1 MKNLSKKKSLYL
13 RKTYCIAEIGQN
25 HLGKTNIANYFVKR
39 LIKTD
44 VDAIT
49 FQILPPERM
58 ANLKMDNLPEI
69 FYVKKIKQIKKAKKK
84 IGVAI
89 ADENFIKFFNNQK
102 VDFWKVL
109 SVDFYNKNLI
119 TNLKKTNKSIYL
131 STGFSSNKEII
142 DIKKIS
148 NKIKFIHTNLSHDI
162 RNANLSA
169 ISRLQKTT
177 NRQIAYG
184 LHCDNHNVLY
194 ASVTYNPESIFFYV
208 KNKKLNTIYDD
219 KHAIDLNELNTI
231 LKNLIGIKKS
241 LGNSKK
247 IKYAMKS
254 QTAKIK

>member
-1 MKNLSKKKSLYL
+1 MI
-13 RKTYCIAEIGQN
+13 IAEIGVN
-25 HLGKTNIANYFVKR
+25 HLGKIRIANNFVKR
-39 LIKTD
+39 LIKTE

-49 FQILPPERM
+49 FQILSSDRM
-58 ANLKMDNLPEI
+58 NELQIDNLPET
-69 FYVKKIKQIKKAKKK
+69 FYVEKIKEIKNAKKK
-84 IGVAI
+84 VGIAI
-89 ADENFIKFFNNQK
+89 SDENFINFFNKQK
-102 VDFWKVL
+102 IDFWKVL

-247 IKYAMKS
+247 IKYSMKS

>member
-1 MKNLSKKKSLYL
+1 MI
-13 RKTYCIAEIGQN
+13 IAEIGVN
-25 HLGKTNIANYFVKR
+25 HLGKIRIANNFVKR
-39 LIKTD
+39 LIKTE

-49 FQILPPERM
+49 FQILSSDRM
-58 ANLKMDNLPEI
+58 NELQIDNLPET
-69 FYVKKIKQIKKAKKK
+69 FYVEKIKEIKNAKKK
-84 IGVAI
+84 VGIAI
-89 ADENFIKFFNNQK
+89 SDENFINFFNKQK
-102 VDFWKVL
+102 IDFWKVL

-131 STGFSSNKEII
+131 SIGFSSNKEII

-247 IKYAMKS
+247 IKYSMKS

>member
-1 MKNLSKKKSLYL
+1 MI
-13 RKTYCIAEIGQN
+13 IAEIGVN
-25 HLGKTNIANYFVKR
+25 HLGKIRIANNFVKR
-39 LIKTD
+39 LIKTE

-49 FQILPPERM
+49 FQILSSDRM
-58 ANLKMDNLPEI
+58 NELQIDNLPET
-69 FYVKKIKQIKKAKKK
+69 FYVEKIKEIKNAKKK
-84 IGVAI
+84 VGIAI
-89 ADENFIKFFNNQK
+89 SDENFINFFNKQK
-102 VDFWKVL
+102 IDFWKVL

>member
-1 MKNLSKKKSLYL
+1 MI
-13 RKTYCIAEIGQN
+13 IAEIGVN
-25 HLGKTNIANYFVKR
+25 HLGKIRIANNFVKR
-39 LIKTD
+39 LIKTE

-49 FQILPPERM
+49 FQILSSDRM
-58 ANLKMDNLPEI
+58 NELQIDNLPET
-69 FYVKKIKQIKKAKKK
+69 FYVEKIKEIKNAKKK
-84 IGVAI
+84 VGIAI
-89 ADENFIKFFNNQK
+89 SDENFINFFKKQK
-102 VDFWKVL
+102 IDFWKVL